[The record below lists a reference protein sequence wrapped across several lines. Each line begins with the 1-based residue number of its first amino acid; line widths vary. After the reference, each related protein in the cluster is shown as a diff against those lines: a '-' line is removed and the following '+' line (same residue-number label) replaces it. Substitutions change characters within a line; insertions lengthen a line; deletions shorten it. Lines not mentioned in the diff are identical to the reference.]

1 MVYFKCISVCVVLY
15 LSLIK
20 EVPGFFLYSHT
31 HKRVAS
37 WLCHDTH
44 ILTTVSVWLCVL
56 LLTQASTVKR
66 VLSPPSPA
74 LNGAIIPHECVPQ
87 YLSPLYLPQK
97 NKRTH
102 SGIKAVPEMTVPV
115 QKSPLAW
122 TDITGTQTLWPQS
135 LLVCADWS
143 CIDLSWKCPSGPR
156 RSRCHRGKQAETSAA
171 VRCETQT
178 HRPPMSTSLWT
189 QDVSIGNPRQISI
202 LKRFCVR

>member
-1 MVYFKCISVCVVLY
+1 MSRHTHTHYCVCVIVCFVADPGLHSQACT
-15 LSLIK
+15 LST
-20 EVPGFFLYSHT
+20 EPCFERGYYPPWVCFTVP
-31 HKRVAS
+31 
-37 WLCHDTH
+37 
-44 ILTTVSVWLCVL
+44 
-56 LLTQASTVKR
+56 
-66 VLSPPSPA
+66 
-74 LNGAIIPHECVPQ
+74 
-87 YLSPLYLPQK
+87 SPLYLPQK

-102 SGIKAVPEMTVPV
+102 AGIKAVPEMTVPV